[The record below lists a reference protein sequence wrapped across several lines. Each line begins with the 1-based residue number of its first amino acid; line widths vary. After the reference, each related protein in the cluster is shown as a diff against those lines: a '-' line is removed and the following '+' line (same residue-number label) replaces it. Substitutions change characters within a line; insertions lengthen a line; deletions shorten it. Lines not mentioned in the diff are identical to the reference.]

1 MSSIT
6 WNETRQRIRA
16 DKQRLKTFYEQ
27 SPSGKPLWLLLNHS
41 FLCVYLH
48 RLSHFFFDRNN
59 KVLARF
65 FWHLNLLLTGADI
78 SPLSDIGGGLIV
90 KYPLCV
96 IIVGKLG
103 ENCTIEGHGGIG
115 GGRDIKD
122 IGAGPGLPVIGN
134 DVYMA
139 MGSFILGPIE
149 IGDGAYIEP
158 KCFVTRTVP
167 AGATVECPQPR
178 QRVQKSAVKA
188 EKVSAE

>member
-6 WNETRQRIRA
+6 WKETRQRIQA
-16 DKQRLKTFYEQ
+16 DKQRLKTFYAQ
-27 SPSGKPLWLLLNHS
+27 NPSGQPLVLLLNNS

-48 RLSHFFFDRNN
+48 RLSHFFFDRGN
-59 KVLARF
+59 KLFARF

-103 ENCTIEGHGGIG
+103 SNCTIDGHGGIG
-115 GGRDIKD
+115 GGRDTKD
-122 IGAGPGLPVIGN
+122 IGAGPGLPVIGD
-134 DVYMA
+134 DVYLA
-139 MGSFILGPIE
+139 IGSFILGPVKV
-149 IGDGAYIEP
+149 GDGAYIEP
-158 KCFVTRTVP
+158 KCFVTRPVP

-178 QRVQKSAVKA
+178 QRIQKSAA
-188 EKVSAE
+188 IPEKEPEE